1 MTQERYRDVRPGGLA
16 SQNRILGGGRGFGSA
31 SRNMPVQKP
40 KDFKKTMIRL
50 WGFFRSEHKLLVLM
64 FSLVI
69 LSSGIGLVV
78 PYLTGYAVN
87 LIDAWSSR
95 HAGPGILMVVLA
107 AIILIYVANFVL
119 TFLQGWFMADMSQNV
134 VVKLRNQLFEK
145 LQTLPLSFFDTQT
158 HGEIMSRI
166 TNDIDNISTTISAST
181 TQLMM
186 LLITLVGSN
195 VIMLVINPILAL
207 VAFFAVPLAVILT
220 RMVTSRTQKLF
231 KDQQATLGMLNGRI
245 EENISG
251 LYVVKAFSHEDKE
264 IEKFGELNEALRKVA
279 TRANIWSGY
288 LMPLMNVINNLD
300 FALVAGVGGI
310 LAINGIVNVGEIAS
324 FLIYS
329 KQFARPMNEI
339 ASIYNTLQTAVAGAE
354 RVFDIMDREGEAE
367 DPPNAVPLSHPEGE
381 VEFRNV
387 TFCYKPGQPIL
398 KNVSFKVEKGSS
410 IALVGRTGAGKTTI
424 ASLITRFYDVSEGE
438 ILIDGRDIREYT
450 RNSLRNCFG
459 IVLQDTYLFTGAI
472 MENIRY
478 GRLGA
483 TDIEVEEAAVKA
495 CADHFIR
502 LLPEGYQSVLME
514 SGSNL
519 SQGQRQL
526 LAIARAFLADA
537 PILILDEAT
546 SSVDTRTEF
555 QIQKAMLTL
564 MDGRTSFII
573 AHRLSTIRDADTILV
588 IDDGRIVER
597 GNHETLIRLGGIYGS
612 MYQSQLKKNEDDD

>member
-1 MTQERYRDVRPGGLA
+1 MPQEIYRDERSGGLA
-16 SQNRILGGGRGFGSA
+16 SQNRLLGGGRGFGPG

-40 KDFKKTMIRL
+40 KNFKKTMLRL
-50 WGFFRSEHKLLVLM
+50 WRVFRTEHRLLVFM
-64 FSLVI
+64 FILVA
-69 LSSGIGLVV
+69 LSAGISLVV
-78 PYLTGYAVN
+78 PYLIGDAVN
-87 LIDAWSSR
+87 LIEKWASEQS
-95 HAGPGILMVVLA
+95 GPGLLLVVIA
-107 AIILIYVANFVL
+107 AIILIYVTNFVL

-134 VVKLRNQLFEK
+134 VMGLRRRLFEK
-145 LQTLPLSFFDTQT
+145 LQLLPLLFFDTHT
-158 HGEIMSRI
+158 HGEVMSRI

-186 LLITLVGSN
+186 LLITLAGS
-195 VIMLVINPILAL
+195 VAFMLVLSPVLAL
-207 VAFFAVPLAVILT
+207 VALVAVPLAVLLT
-220 RMVTSRTQKLF
+220 GTVTSRTQKMF

-251 LYVVKAFSHEDKE
+251 LYVIKAFNHEEQE
-264 IEKFGELNEALRKVA
+264 IACFEELNGALRIVA

-300 FALVAGVGGI
+300 YALVAAAGGI
-310 LAINGIVNVGEIAS
+310 LAINGSVSVGVIAS

-354 RVFDIMDREGEAE
+354 RVFEIMDGEGEPA
-367 DPPNAVPLSHPEGE
+367 DPPDAVELRNPEGE
-381 VEFRNV
+381 VEFRDV
-387 TFCYKPGQPIL
+387 TFCYKPGQPVL
-398 KNVSFKVEKGSS
+398 KNISFKVEKGSS
-410 IALVGRTGAGKTTI
+410 IALVGQTGAGKTTI
-424 ASLITRFYDVSEGE
+424 ASLITRFYDVSEGQ
-438 ILIDGRDIREYT
+438 ILIDGRDIRQYT
-450 RNSLRNCFG
+450 RKSLRSCFG
-459 IVLQDTYLFTGAI
+459 IVLQDTYLFSGTI

-478 GRLGA
+478 GKLDA
-483 TDIEVEEAAVKA
+483 TDREVEDAALKA

-502 LLPEGYQSVLME
+502 LLPDGYNTVLAE

-526 LAIARAFLADA
+526 IAIARAFLADA

-546 SSVDTRTEF
+546 SSVDTRTEL

-564 MDGRTSFII
+564 MAGRTSFII

-588 IDDGRIVER
+588 INNGMIVER
-597 GNHETLIRLGGIYGS
+597 GNHETLISLGGIYGN
-612 MYQSQLKKNEDDD
+612 MYQSQLKKSEDQA